1 MATGRSTQ
9 LTRQVGEHLVAA
21 ELGRRGLIAAPFA
34 GNVPLFDLL
43 AADEHGNLIPI
54 QVKAINGPSWQFR
67 ITQFLEV
74 RVQDGIQHVRGK
86 VDLPAPDLVCIFV
99 LLGKTGKDAFYI
111 FRHRNLQ
118 DHFAKTYKG
127 GRRPRNP
134 DSMHCALWPPD
145 LEPHKDRWEVVF
157 EALAASAS
165 AGTAAKP
172 LNKPLRLAADARTT
186 SPALA
191 GRRASRG

>member
-43 AADEHGNLIPI
+43 AADEHGNSIPI

-74 RVQDGIQHVRGK
+74 RVQDGM
-86 VDLPAPDLVCIFV
+86 
-99 LLGKTGKDAFYI
+99 
-111 FRHRNLQ
+111 
-118 DHFAKTYKG
+118 AK
-127 GRRPRNP
+127 
-134 DSMHCALWPPD
+134 
-145 LEPHKDRWEVVF
+145 
-157 EALAASAS
+157 
-165 AGTAAKP
+165 GT
-172 LNKPLRLAADARTT
+172 
-186 SPALA
+186 
-191 GRRASRG
+191 

>member
-21 ELGRRGLIAAPFA
+21 ELGRRGLVAAPFA

-43 AADEHGNLIPI
+43 AADEHGNSIPI

-74 RVQDGIQHVRGK
+74 KVQDGIQHVRGK

-99 LLGKTGKDAFYI
+99 LLGKTSEDAFYI
-111 FRHRNLQ
+111 FRLRDLQ

-134 DSMHCALWPPD
+134 DSMHCAVWPHD

-157 EALAASAS
+157 QALAASALPRR
-165 AGTAAKP
+165 AVKP
-172 LNKPLRLAADARTT
+172 PNKPLQPAAEAPAA
-186 SPALA
+186 SPAVTE
-191 GRRASRG
+191 RRARRG